1 MKKLLLPEGMARAD
15 RTEFLNTRM
24 RSIVP
29 EICVER
35 ARLVTESY
43 RDGRPYSSWFTF
55 NLWAAANGM
64 EAIMD
69 LLAEE
74 WP

>member
-1 MKKLLLPEGMARAD
+1 MDKHLLPPGLNREK

-24 RSIVP
+24 RTVVP

-43 RDGRPYSSWFTF
+43 RQTEIGR
-55 NLWAAANGM
+55 AHV
-64 EAIMD
+64 
-69 LLAEE
+69 
-74 WP
+74 